1 MNSRSKLAFI
11 QLKIFAR
18 LEDCRSRFT
27 CLDETLFPSA
37 SLQREFIVYLITQ
50 FIKNQSECK
59 PIRLLI
65 RYPNNK
71 YTQMYKQLMRYKR
84 VLIYS
89 LLVSVILIKYLTTT
103 TDTYIQYSQLVTE
116 SIRVET
122 TQRFQSLG
130 NMLWRIERPKS
141 VRYKWYYQNGG
152 PQIEGYSGP
161 TAVEVFKPFN
171 FIQTDT
177 DEWDLLWSM
186 VPQWEHFPEDIPRR
200 WQVHNHCLT
209 LVNFRG
215 ISGSKI
221 SQWEKFKCMQDKFG
235 KESFSY
241 MPDSFIPPLD
251 QISGYTDRY
260 VAWIVKPSVGK
271 KGLGVRIYNSTT
283 DAYKFVQSGQAGKV
297 VIQKYIKDPFL
308 IDGRKF
314 HLRLYLVI
322 TSLVPLRVSLH
333 REGLVLF
340 ASNKYSWSREEDLSD
355 MSKQLTNA
363 AVADRLKKG
372 STANSMLF
380 SELMSVMATQYK
392 VDVKSVVR
400 DIQDLMV
407 KLVLSQ
413 QCDEEFEYHPSGTCF
428 DIIGADVLLDSKLKP
443 HLLESNNGP
452 EMYTA
457 DPVTRR
463 ANDLA
468 HKYLLSDVIP
478 LVTRTYKTG
487 DSEKK
492 EFLDRVERFKTI
504 HNYKNC
510 WDGTGAVGEKCLREE
525 DMIEL
530 WSSFYE
536 HKHLNNLTLLYPNT
550 DTVAQYERY
559 WIQEKSGYDQLLSLW
574 VTTD

>member
-1 MNSRSKLAFI
+1 
-11 QLKIFAR
+11 
-18 LEDCRSRFT
+18 
-27 CLDETLFPSA
+27 
-37 SLQREFIVYLITQ
+37 
-50 FIKNQSECK
+50 
-59 PIRLLI
+59 
-65 RYPNNK
+65 
-71 YTQMYKQLMRYKR
+71 MYKQLIKYRK
-84 VLIYS
+84 VVIYS
-89 LLVSVILIKYLTTT
+89 LLLVSIILIKYLTITT
-103 TDTYIQYSQLVTE
+103 ETYTQYSQSVTE
-116 SIRVET
+116 SVCVET
-122 TQRFQSLG
+122 AERFRLLDKV
-130 NMLWRIERPKS
+130 LWRVERPKS
-141 VRYKWYYQNGG
+141 VRFKWYFQNGG

-171 FIQTDT
+171 FIQTDN

-186 VPQWEHFPEDIPRR
+186 VPQWEHFPENIPHR

-235 KESFSY
+235 QGSYSY
-241 MPDSFIPPLD
+241 MPYSFITPLE
-251 QISGYTDRY
+251 QISSYIDRD

-283 DAYKFVQSGQAGKV
+283 DVYKFVKSGQAGKV
-297 VIQKYIKDPFL
+297 VIQKYIADPFL

-322 TSLVPLRVSLH
+322 TNLVPLRVLLH

-340 ASNKYSWSREEDLSD
+340 ASNKYSWSKEEDLDD

-363 AVADRLKKG
+363 AVADRLNKG

-380 SELMSVMATQYK
+380 SKLLSTMATQYK
-392 VDVKSVVR
+392 LDVESVVR

-428 DIIGADVLLDSKLKP
+428 DIIGTDVLLDSKLKP

-457 DPVTRR
+457 NPVTRR

-468 HKYLLSDVIP
+468 HKSLLNDVIP
-478 LVTRTYKTG
+478 LVTRRYNTG
-487 DSEKK
+487 DLEKK
-492 EFLDRVERFKTI
+492 EFWDRIEKFKKRY
-504 HNYKNC
+504 NYKNC
-510 WDGTGAVGEKCLREE
+510 RDGTGAVGEKCLREE
-525 DMIEL
+525 DVFEL

-550 DTVAQYERY
+550 DTVARYERY
-559 WIQEKSGYDQLLSLW
+559 WIQEKSGYDQLLFLW
-574 VTTD
+574 VTMD